1 VFSTG
6 LPHLAA
12 VKATR
17 DPEPSC
23 LFPEDE
29 EIARLLF
36 GADKGCAKL
45 FLERLPIHERQGFPR
60 KAPEYGRRY
69 WPAVK
74 AYLDYEWGL
83 IEYAPITPSDQEL
96 PPIEDVFRP
105 VAAAAPRG
113 ARKRRT

>member
-1 VFSTG
+1 M
-6 LPHLAA
+6 
-12 VKATR
+12 KAIR

-60 KAPEYGRRY
+60 KAPEYWRRIGR
-69 WPAVK
+69 P
-74 AYLDYEWGL
+74 
-83 IEYAPITPSDQEL
+83 
-96 PPIEDVFRP
+96 
-105 VAAAAPRG
+105 
-113 ARKRRT
+113 

>member
-1 VFSTG
+1 
-6 LPHLAA
+6 
-12 VKATR
+12 
-17 DPEPSC
+17 
-23 LFPEDE
+23 
-29 EIARLLF
+29 
-36 GADKGCAKL
+36 
-45 FLERLPIHERQGFPR
+45 GFPR

-105 VAAAAPRG
+105 VAAAPRG